1 MRYIW
6 NQHGRGEIHSERCAP
21 RSPPALA
28 LRVALRLERLAPSA
42 LATLWILTATAEAL
56 ASAELMTLRTLVA
69 LAVELGSTLH
79 TLVTEDT
86 GERRSGANVR
96 RNKTCTGA
104 RVTVLFERR
113 AHRYDFGNRAH
124 ASVCNSASDGSGH
137 TTVTGSSILRA
148 WHQQTAR
155 HCAAKTLTR
164 RCVQQARR
172 RGRGGR
178 RRRNAWQSQCSG
190 KRIRL

>member
-1 MRYIW
+1 LQSYKYHLRTCLSRRELSRKHSKHLDVANNALDPVLDTLTNLAQYGADLVDDDTRLDLADNDRARAEGGLPSWMRYIW

-86 GERRSGANVR
+86 GERRSGADVR

-104 RVTVLFERR
+104 RVTVLF
-113 AHRYDFGNRAH
+113 
-124 ASVCNSASDGSGH
+124 
-137 TTVTGSSILRA
+137 
-148 WHQQTAR
+148 
-155 HCAAKTLTR
+155 
-164 RCVQQARR
+164 
-172 RGRGGR
+172 
-178 RRRNAWQSQCSG
+178 
-190 KRIRL
+190 